1 MHFDYHT
8 HYSMPKNSESTPSVG
23 MHSAEI
29 VECVMNAIA
38 VNGLD
43 KAMSYFEGMEHI
55 LSRAS
60 FWSDVKK
67 ETDAL
72 FTAERKRQ
80 EQRELERLRAGAP
93 IIVQNM
99 PTATSGVDK
108 NYGPIVDG
116 GTVNLEDIN
125 KYKQQYGNTDKQ

>member
-1 MHFDYHT
+1 
-8 HYSMPKNSESTPSVG
+8 MPKNSDTSPSVS

-72 FTAERKRQ
+72 FVAERKRQ
-80 EQRELERLRAGAP
+80 EQRELERLRAAAP
-93 IIVQNM
+93 NVYQM
-99 PTATSGVDK
+99 LPSAQSGIGT
-108 NYGPIVDG
+108 NLGPVIDNHDG
-116 GTVNLEDIN
+116 GIATIGD
-125 KYKQQYGNTDKQ
+125 KQNNQTDYGNTDKQ